1 MSFRKQGA
9 LAKLMPVAEDIE
21 VRTPSPHSRPP
32 AAVANSEP
40 KFLVK
45 KNDGLQILRAIA
57 ALLVVYAHSID
68 LVEAH
73 GIPKQIRFYYLENFG
88 ACGVDIFF
96 AISGLILSTVILRTK
111 PDMPNKAFDFIM
123 RRYIR
128 ILPIYWIISLY
139 YVSSGVKRH
148 NLAWGRLFN
157 SYLLFPSFHFPMHE
171 PFIPLGWTLIFEMF
185 FYYVLTLNL
194 LFGKRAVI
202 PRAIISILLLIGL
215 GAVVGFQRPILI
227 LIANP
232 VNIEFVLGCC
242 VALLYSKIGS
252 RPALGSF
259 LLWFGGLALGMTVIF
274 GYGDAGDSALTLNG
288 ELSWYRV
295 GRWGIA
301 AAVLTAGFVFR
312 SIEVRS
318 GFGRLWVYLGDASY
332 SIYLASSLT
341 LLNYDHLYRFVA
353 AVPPDLN
360 IFLAMFTVAVLG
372 SAMYSFVE
380 RPITQ
385 YITRRYQQAR
395 MLRLPVA
402 GRVMIV
408 GPNMDARVSR
418 G

>member
-1 MSFRKQGA
+1 MA
-9 LAKLMPVAEDIE
+9 VDE
-21 VRTPSPHSRPP
+21 VTQVKIRTQSSRPP
-32 AAVANSEP
+32 AAVSTVFTSGQP
-40 KFLVK
+40 HFLVK
-45 KNDGLQILRAIA
+45 KNDGLQVLRAIA

-68 LVEAH
+68 LVEGH
-73 GIPKQIRFYYLENFG
+73 GIPKQIKFYFWENFG

-96 AISGLILSTVILRTK
+96 AISGFILATVILRTK
-111 PDMPNKAFDFIM
+111 PEMPNKAFDFIM

-139 YVSSGVKRH
+139 YVGSGVKRH
-148 NLAWGRLFN
+148 NLVLSRLLN
-157 SYLLFPSFHFPMHE
+157 SYLLFPSFHYPMHE

-194 LFGKRAVI
+194 LLGKRAVI
-202 PRAIISILLLIGL
+202 PRAIISILVLIGL
-215 GAVVGFQRPILI
+215 GAFVGFQRPILI

-232 VNIEFVLGCC
+232 INIEFVLGCC
-242 VALLYSKIGS
+242 IALLYSKIGS

-259 LLWFGGLALGMTVIF
+259 LLLLGGLALGVTVIF
-274 GYGDAGDSALTLNG
+274 GYGDAGNSALTLNG
-288 ELSWYRV
+288 QLSWYRV
-295 GRWGIA
+295 GRWGVA

-318 GFGRLWVYLGDASY
+318 VFGRLCVYLGDASY

-402 GRVMIV
+402 GRVMVV
-408 GPNMDARVSR
+408 GPNMDAR

>member
-1 MSFRKQGA
+1 MAPIVELIEDRSATQSSRV
-9 LAKLMPVAEDIE
+9 LAPVLAPLEKGQQH
-21 VRTPSPHSRPP
+21 P
-32 AAVANSEP
+32 
-40 KFLVK
+40 LVK

-73 GIPKQIRFYYLENFG
+73 RIPKQIRFYYLENFG

-96 AISGLILSTVILRTK
+96 AISGFILSTVILRTK
-111 PDMPNKAFDFIM
+111 PELPHKAFDFIM

-139 YVSSGVKRH
+139 YVGSGVKRH
-148 NLAWGRLFN
+148 NLALGRLVD
-157 SYLLFPSFHFPMHE
+157 SYLLLPSLHYPMHE

-185 FYYVLTLNL
+185 FYYVLAFNL
-194 LFGKRAVI
+194 LFGKRAII
-202 PRAIISILLLIGL
+202 PRAILSILLLIGI
-215 GAVVGFQRPILI
+215 GAIAGFHRPILI

-232 VNIEFVLGCC
+232 INIEFVLGCC
-242 VALLYSKIGS
+242 IALIYSKIGN
-252 RPALGSF
+252 RPALGS
-259 LLWFGGLALGMTVIF
+259 LLLLLGGLALGMTIIF

-288 ELSWYRV
+288 QLSWYRV
-295 GRWGIA
+295 ARWGLA

-312 SIEVRS
+312 SIEIRS
-318 GFGRLWVYLGDASY
+318 AFGRLWVYLGDASY

-360 IFLAMFTVAVLG
+360 IFLAMFVVAVIG

-385 YITRRYQQAR
+385 FITRRYQQAKMSR
-395 MLRLPVA
+395 QPAA
-402 GRVMIV
+402 GPGIPI
-408 GPNMDARVSR
+408 GPRMDAS
-418 G
+418 GATL